1 MYHWTGHPTPAPSV
15 QRLRSRAENAKA
27 ILLKSDVDEM
37 RAVLG
42 RTDAI
47 IEPQRRT
54 VPGHLHV
61 AANVHQ
67 DRRRRLFRRS
77 ADPVQ
82 HRLSL
87 VIAKKN
93 NIEHLIPWLG
103 EVCDGETRAAEA
115 QI

>member
-1 MYHWTGHPTPAPSV
+1 
-15 QRLRSRAENAKA
+15 
-27 ILLKSDVDEM
+27 M

-47 IEPQRRT
+47 VEPQRHT

-67 DRRRRLFRRS
+67 DRRRRLLRRT

-82 HRLSL
+82 HYLPL
-87 VIAKKN
+87 VLAKKN

-103 EVCDGETRAAEA
+103 EVGDGETRAAET
-115 QI
+115 QIQNLDE